1 MEETTVW
8 KGRSSQVLNL
18 KIFLVCGL
26 TAVALLAAVVWIGT
40 QEGKV
45 PAFFTW
51 AALIL
56 MLVPLSVALHAWFW
70 LRSREYELTSERFLI
85 THGIFSRQTD
95 TMELYRVKDF
105 TMLQPFFLRLFRLG
119 NLVLQTS
126 DRTTPTFVIEA
137 IRDPKGFSD
146 LVRKHVESC
155 RDRKRVGEVDMN
167 DPTHG

>member
-18 KIFLVCGL
+18 KIFLACGL
-26 TAVALLAAVVWIGT
+26 ATLLLLAALVLIGSHA
-40 QEGKV
+40 GSL
-45 PAFFTW
+45 PSFFTW
-51 AALIL
+51 AILIL
-56 MLVPLSVALHAWFW
+56 LLVPASVALHAWLW

-105 TMLQPFFLRLFRLG
+105 TVIQPFFLRLFSLG

-137 IRDPKGFSD
+137 ISDPKGFSD
-146 LVRKHVESC
+146 LVRKHVEAC
-155 RDRKRVGEVDMN
+155 RDRKRVGELDMN
-167 DPTHG
+167 DPTTG